1 MIKMIIG
8 IIVISII
15 ITFIGGYIWCESWE
29 HEKIGATLCI
39 ISILILIGTITFG
52 FFNGFINR
60 PKTEGIHNGTITA
73 VDLEGIFFRR
83 YEVYIKSGGFSR
95 NGNDSY
101 SDETKYCLY
110 EYEKDLVDK
119 IRSAVGK
126 QVKLEYGHDGGYIG
140 WKSCGTYHI
149 KSVEIIDNVEGDK
162 DDNGRI

>member
-1 MIKMIIG
+1 MIIG

-15 ITFIGGYIWCESWE
+15 IAFIGGYIGCESCE
-29 HEKIGATLCI
+29 HDEIGATICI
-39 ISILILIGTITFG
+39 ISILVLIGAIIFG
-52 FFNGFINR
+52 IFNGFINYPR
-60 PKTEGIHNGTITA
+60 TEGSHQGTITA
-73 VDLEGIFFRR
+73 VDLEGIYFRR
-83 YEVYIKSGGFSR
+83 YEVYIKSGGYSR
-95 NGNDSY
+95 NSNGDY

-149 KSVEIIDNVEGDK
+149 KSVEIIDKVNGE
-162 DDNGRI
+162 DNE